1 MSVDINK
8 KLALLLRIS
17 TWDVLA
23 NAVGQEP
30 TFDNHQCTQHQL
42 IQQLQCTLPTNVH
55 LFWKSATTIHV
66 HQVQGDGW
74 FHTAHII
81 YMTISQA
88 LNVYMYPKEIMEN
101 LQVLYLGIYNSTYLS
116 GAH

>member
-55 LFWKSATTIHV
+55 LFWKSVTTV
-66 HQVQGDGW
+66 NGHQVQGDGW
-74 FHTAHII
+74 FHTAHIK
-81 YMTISQA
+81 YMASSQVHN
-88 LNVYMYPKEIMEN
+88 LYLYPKEIMEI
-101 LQVLYLGIYNSTYLS
+101 LQVLYLDIYKSTYLLA
-116 GAH
+116 AH